1 MKIVTAAIFTILKVN
16 LIINILIIRPSFDDQ
31 IETKS
36 GWNSFLKQ
44 NDSNNSAFKRGSKN
58 WY

>member
-36 GWNSFLKQ
+36 G
-44 NDSNNSAFKRGSKN
+44 
-58 WY
+58 